1 MKILELKINNFLSL
15 GDVPALNLDNRGL
28 VLIQGV
34 NEDDTSADSNGVGK
48 SSIADALC
56 WALFGETARG
66 VSGDGVVNNQAKKN
80 CSVSV
85 IISEGA
91 GFYRITRYRK
101 HKEFKNTTR
110 VEFADRGDSVEWAD
124 LSKGTEKETQVLIN
138 QVIGC
143 ELEVFMAAIYA
154 GQEVTPD
161 LPKMTDKQLKS
172 VVEQAAGIDRLE
184 RCYEIARERLQEA
197 AREEISIRS
206 VLDTSRDALTSEMAE
221 VKRWEAIVA
230 AWEDERPKRVA
241 DLVAAAEGTKKELL
255 ALGASIKAMGE
266 AALTEKQTA
275 LKAKL
280 DGFNAVLEKQRSL
293 DEAVQRAAQGVTRAN
308 SVFSAAMREVDARKR
323 AVENSATEIKKP
335 CKECG
340 KPHTEEEIHEFVAHQ
355 KTLLQQAALE
365 AKNAKIELEAATSAH
380 DLAVAPATEHRATI
394 PDTSAISSELATV
407 SGQLREIVR
416 LKGEFMRVKADYDRR
431 VAVIETAKTEPCPD
445 QDKIELF
452 TKRVKAREEV
462 IEEKKAQLEAATAKL
477 EIQKAVSEVYSP
489 AGVRARIL
497 DTVTPM
503 LNDRTADYLSVLS
516 DGNLNA
522 VWSTLGSTAKGEVRE
537 KFNIDVT
544 NDKGADTFA
553 GLSGGQKRKVR
564 LATMLALQDLVASRA
579 TKPIEIFLADE
590 IDDALDV
597 AGLERLM
604 AVLNKK
610 AKERGTLL
618 IISHNNLKDWVDQTT
633 TVIMQGGSATVE
645 GCLVDC
651 SRSIV

>member
-56 WALFGETARG
+56 WVLFGETARG

-80 CSVSV
+80 CSVGI

-110 VEFADRGDSVEWAD
+110 VGFADRADGSEWAD

-184 RCYEIARERLQEA
+184 RCYEIARERHQEA
-197 AREEISIRS
+197 ARDEIGVRTS
-206 VLDTSRDALTSEMAE
+206 LDTSRDALTSEMAE
-221 VKRWEAIVA
+221 VKRWEAVVA

-255 ALGASIKAMGE
+255 ALGAKIKAMGE
-266 AALTEKQTA
+266 AALTEKQTT
-275 LKAKL
+275 LKAEL

-365 AKNAKIELEAATSAH
+365 AKNAKAELEAATSAH
-380 DLAVAPATEHRATI
+380 ELAVAPAREHRATI
-394 PDTSAISSELATV
+394 PDTSVISSELAAV

-416 LKGEFMRVKADYDRR
+416 LKGEFMRVKANYDRC
-431 VAVIETAKTEPCPD
+431 VAGIETAKTELCPD

-452 TKRVKAREEV
+452 AGRVKAREAA
-462 IEEKKAQLEAATAKL
+462 IEEKKALLEAATAKL
-477 EIQKAVSEVYSP
+477 EIQKAVSEVFGP

-503 LNDRTADYLSVLS
+503 LNERTADYLSVLS

-522 VWSTLGSTAKGEVRE
+522 VWSTLSSTAKGEIRE

-544 NDKGADTFA
+544 NDKGADNFA

-579 TKPIEIFLADE
+579 TKPIGIWCGDE
-590 IDDALDV
+590 IDAALDKS
-597 AGLERLM
+597 GLERLM
-604 AVLNKK
+604 TILERK
-610 AKERGTLL
+610 ARERGTVLVV
-618 IISHNNLKDWVDQTT
+618 SHSDLRDWVDQVC
-633 TVIMQGGSATVE
+633 TVTKGAGTPATIGGAL
-645 GCLVDC
+645 CL
-651 SRSIV
+651 